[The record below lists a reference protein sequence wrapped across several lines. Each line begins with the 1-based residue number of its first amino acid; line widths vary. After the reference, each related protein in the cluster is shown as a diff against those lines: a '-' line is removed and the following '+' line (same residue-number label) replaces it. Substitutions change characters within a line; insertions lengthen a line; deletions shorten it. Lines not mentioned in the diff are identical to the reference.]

1 VAGDDQSGAA
11 NWPPHQL
18 ADSLRPLT
26 QKCLSLSA
34 MQSEVEQRATALG
47 MSQTVENASNYQLKT
62 VKDATLRC
70 ATITESVT
78 GTTYVIVRG
87 PAAP

>member
-1 VAGDDQSGAA
+1 M
-11 NWPPHQL
+11 PHQL

-26 QKCLSLSA
+26 QECLSLSA

-47 MSQTVENASNYQLKT
+47 MSQTVENERNYQLT
-62 VKDATLRC
+62 AVKDNTMRC
-70 ATITESVT
+70 ATVYETIG
-78 GTTYVIVRG
+78 GTTDIVLRG